1 MPLESREDYDRLN
14 EHLWELDPIA
24 KEFAESNGYEYGP
37 PLTNG
42 LYPKLRMWRT
52 KGEMSQNINF
62 DMALTEPR
70 EERFEEF
77 FPNIPYSVF
86 AGSWIDDQEERIRH
100 HGLHAG
106 IHRIPF
112 SALRR
117 SMLEFLE
124 HFHAH
129 NETITPRLI
138 YACGLK
144 TPIHGHPKMGETL
157 YLD

>member
-14 EHLWELDPIA
+14 EHLWELDPMA

-42 LYPKLRMWRT
+42 LYPKLRMWRM
-52 KGEMSQNINF
+52 KDGISQNINF
-62 DMALTEPR
+62 DMGFTEPR

-77 FPNIPYSVF
+77 FLDIPYSIF

-100 HGLHAG
+100 HGPYAG
-106 IHRIPF
+106 IRRTPF
-112 SALRR
+112 SALRQ
-117 SMLEFLE
+117 SMSEFLE
-124 HFHAH
+124 YFHAH
-129 NETITPRLI
+129 NETITHELI